1 MQSGK
6 MVLEPGDFNLTQAAR
21 TIINTYKI
29 MEEEEGYRFNL
40 IASSDFTVRGDEEK
54 IKQVL
59 SNLFT
64 NAIKFAGED
73 KIVNITLKRR
83 GKSVLCK
90 IEDHGIGIDPD
101 ELDHV
106 WERYYRASSNMVRSS
121 EGSGLGLAIVKEI
134 LTLHKANFGVSSTVG
149 KGTTFWFELAFV
161 KAEKIQQ

>member
-1 MQSGK
+1 
-6 MVLEPGDFNLTQAAR
+6 
-21 TIINTYKI
+21 

-121 EGSGLGLAIVKEI
+121 EGSGLGLSIVKEI